1 MTSAPPSSD
10 LAPAAL
16 PRPIDFAYPSN
27 RWAVAGLLGGVVLS
41 RLRGR
46 SWVGSVG
53 TGLSGF
59 AAWAIARE
67 LDPDHTQ
74 SANVALPL
82 ALATSLLSDDQ
93 SDAAAMGDVLAA
105 FTALSSTRVLSATV
119 GQAANAGDQA
129 ALGAAA
135 AMCAGAG
142 QRAAA
147 LLPGAALA
155 LSSRQ
160 ADALT
165 PRRRQG
171 RQGVQIELARPG
183 LADHFGRQAQA
194 GAVLAEGFVEGV
206 GEFAGIGQRHPH
218 RAAPQF
224 SHECVGKA
232 EAIAP
237 QSEKLCDDVRG
248 VLVVVRAG
256 QCPADGPDGF
266 LNQRGRELG
275 IEGLG
280 RADIEGHADILAVV
294 SVCGCGPFAA
304 RH

>member
-1 MTSAPPSSD
+1 MTPSSASSG

-16 PRPIDFAYPSN
+16 PRSIDLTYPSN

-53 TGLSGF
+53 TGLGGF

-93 SDAAAMGDVLAA
+93 SDAAALGDVLAA

-119 GQAANAGDQA
+119 GQAASASDQA

-135 AMCAGAG
+135 AMCTGAG

-147 LLPGAALA
+147 LLPGAALT

-160 ADALT
+160 ADDLAPRNDWSGPAALLAAVLPT
-165 PRRRQG
+165 VGSTRAASRQPLSSAAIAGALLLAPQLLQPEPVSTETDQGDRTISSERVAQSRQMALGGLALAAVLGGTRSALPLAVATLSTGLRRR
-171 RQGVQIELARPG
+171 LAR
-183 LADHFGRQAQA
+183 
-194 GAVLAEGFVEGV
+194 
-206 GEFAGIGQRHPH
+206 
-218 RAAPQF
+218 
-224 SHECVGKA
+224 
-232 EAIAP
+232 
-237 QSEKLCDDVRG
+237 
-248 VLVVVRAG
+248 
-256 QCPADGPDGF
+256 
-266 LNQRGRELG
+266 
-275 IEGLG
+275 
-280 RADIEGHADILAVV
+280 
-294 SVCGCGPFAA
+294 
-304 RH
+304 